1 MSWQIAID
9 GPAASGKST
18 VAKIIASKLHFEYID
33 TGAMYRA
40 VALKATR
47 LNVNL
52 DDESEFGFVDD
63 TSIDFIN
70 NHIYLDSEDV
80 SLEIRNP
87 EMSNKASYVSRYG
100 IVRRRLVALQQELAS
115 SKNII
120 MDGRDIGTVVL
131 PNANLKIYLV
141 ASSRVRAERRMKERL
156 EKGMDTPSLEETIKE
171 IEARDYQDSHREI
184 SPLKQADDAIYLDTS
199 ELSVSEVVEEITNLV
214 LKRGYSM
221 EDLEKNVKEEQ
232 KESVEE
238 TKVEEVAAPEVKA
251 EEACEEC
258 EAPVEEAKAE
268 EATSENEESAEET
281 PVEEGDLSLEE
292 NASEEQ
298 QEGEEPKYK
307 EMQLVKGTVIEV
319 QEAQPEKKLGK
330 DKVIKA
336 KEERVLIEL
345 PGGQEGYLFRKDTAG
360 IQDDEDLFDIFIE
373 GDEVEVVIKKIFP
386 DGGKFIFSTILVEKR
401 KELEEFEKVV
411 NERPILKAKVIKQV
425 SDFGLLMKYEDF
437 TCLLPTQLCATPKE
451 DFDKLI
457 GKELEVLP
465 IRVDLSRIRIIVS
478 ETHALAKKE
487 KAAKK
492 EFLSKVEVGQVYD
505 GVVKNIESYGAFIEL
520 GEGVEGLLHISEVDH
535 KHVSKIEKVL
545 KPGDTVKVQVIK
557 VEKDHIGL
565 SRKALLP
572 NYWADYFEGKELG
585 DVVTGTI
592 TSINEY
598 GINVNLAPEVEG
610 FIPKSEFSWEKNLKL
625 ENAVKVGDE
634 ISGKLTEIAFAKKRI
649 IISVKQMSEN
659 PWSED
664 KVHEG
669 DVVDVTVTEVLENGY
684 NVSYNGL
691 NGYMAKGALSKS
703 VDPETIVAGSQLKTK
718 VRVFDANKQRF
729 IVSMRDAEEP
739 QPREEKTFNKYVK
752 SQDKMTNTFG
762 DYIANMKK

>member
-52 DDESEFGFVDD
+52 DDENEFGFVDD

-141 ASSRVRAERRMKERL
+141 ASSKVRAERRMKERL

-238 TKVEEVAAPEVKA
+238 TKVEEAAV
-251 EEACEEC
+251 EAN
-258 EAPVEEAKAE
+258 EAPVEEAEVKEDAVEETVVE
-268 EATSENEESAEET
+268 EASAEET
-281 PVEEGDLSLEE
+281 PVEEGDLALEE
-292 NASEEQ
+292 NASEEEQ
-298 QEGEEPKYK
+298 PKEGEEPKYR

-360 IQDDEDLFDIFIE
+360 IQDDEDLFDIFVE

-401 KELEEFEKVV
+401 KELVEFEKVV

-457 GKELEVLP
+457 GKELEVVP
-465 IRVDLSRIRIIVS
+465 IRVDLTRIRIIVS
-478 ETHALAKKE
+478 ETHALSRKE

-505 GVVKNIESYGAFIEL
+505 GIVKNIEDYGAFIEL
-520 GEGVEGLLHISEVDH
+520 GDGVEGLLHISEVDH
-535 KHVSKIEKVL
+535 KRVSKIEKIL

-592 TSINEY
+592 TSINEH
-598 GINVNLAPEVEG
+598 GINVNLATEVEG

-703 VDPETIVAGSQLKTK
+703 VDPDTIVAGSQIKAK

-739 QPREEKTFNKYVK
+739 QPKEEKSFNKYVK

>member
-18 VAKIIASKLHFEYID
+18 VAKIIAKELHFEYID

-40 VALKATR
+40 IALKATR

-52 DDESEFGFVDD
+52 EDENEFTFVED
-63 TSIDFIN
+63 TLVDFN
-70 NHIYLDSEDV
+70 DGHIYLDGEDV
-80 SLEIRNP
+80 SSEIRNP
-87 EMSNKASYVSRYG
+87 DMSNKASYVSRYG
-100 IVRRRLVALQQELAS
+100 IVRRRLVYLQQEMAK

-131 PNANLKIYLV
+131 PNANLKVYMV

-156 EKGMDTPSLEETIKE
+156 DKGMDSPSLEETIQE
-171 IEARDYQDSHREI
+171 IEARDYQDSHREN

-199 ELSVSEVVEEITNLV
+199 ELSVSEVVKEITNLV

-232 KESVEE
+232 NESVEE
-238 TKVEEVAAPEVKA
+238 KNSEEVVEEAVA
-251 EEACEEC
+251 EEAPAEETK
-258 EAPVEEAKAE
+258 EEALE
-268 EATSENEESAEET
+268 EAAEET
-281 PVEEGDLSLEE
+281 PVEEDPTLEE
-292 NASEEQ
+292 GKEEA

-360 IQDDEDLFDIFIE
+360 IQDDEDLFDIFVE

-401 KELEEFEKVV
+401 KELVEFEKVV
-411 NERPILKAKVIKQV
+411 AERPILKAKVIKQV

-451 DFDKLI
+451 EFESLI

-492 EFLSKVEVGQVYD
+492 EFLSKIEVGQVYD

-535 KHVSKIEKVL
+535 NRISKIEKVL

-572 NYWADYFEGKELG
+572 NHWADYFEGKEIG
-585 DVVTGTI
+585 DVVTGTV

-598 GINVNLAPEVEG
+598 GINVNLAEEVEG

-625 ENAVKVGDE
+625 EDAVKIGDE
-634 ISGKLTEIAFAKKRI
+634 LSGKLTEVVHSKKRI

-669 DVVDVTVTEVLENGY
+669 DVIEVNVTEVLENGF

-703 VDPETIVAGSQLKTK
+703 VEPESVVAGSTIKVK

-739 QPREEKTFNKYVK
+739 QPREEKTYNKYVK

>member
-18 VAKIIASKLHFEYID
+18 VAKIIAKNLNFEYID

-52 DDESEFGFVDD
+52 DDESAFEFVNE
-63 TSIDFIN
+63 TNIDFNN
-70 NHIYLDSEDV
+70 NHIFLDGEDV

-100 IVRRRLVALQQELAS
+100 IVRRRLVALQQEMAQ

-141 ASSRVRAERRMKERL
+141 ASSRVRAERRMLERQ
-156 EKGMDTPSLEETIKE
+156 EKGMDSPSLEETIKE

-184 SPLKQADDAIYLDTS
+184 SPLTQADDAIYLDTS
-199 ELSVSEVVEEITNLV
+199 ELSVSEVVEKITNLV

-221 EDLEKNVKEEQ
+221 EDLEKNVNEEQ
-232 KESVEE
+232 KESVE
-238 TKVEEVAAPEVKA
+238 TPVEEEKV
-251 EEACEEC
+251 
-258 EAPVEEAKAE
+258 EAPVEEAVAE
-268 EATSENEESAEET
+268 EAIENEEAAEET
-281 PVEEGDLSLEE
+281 PVEEGELSLEE
-292 NASEEQ
+292 NPEEEQ
-298 QEGEEPKYK
+298 QDDAEGPKYK

-360 IQDDEDLFDIFIE
+360 IQDDEDLFDIFVE

-401 KELEEFEKVV
+401 KELVEFEKVV

-451 DFDKLI
+451 QFESLI

-478 ETHALAKKE
+478 ETHAIAKKE
-487 KAAKK
+487 RAAKK

-520 GEGVEGLLHISEVDH
+520 GDGVEGLLHISEVDH
-535 KHVSKIEKVL
+535 NRISKIEKVL

-572 NYWADYFEGKELG
+572 NHWADYFEGKEIG
-585 DVVTGTI
+585 DVVTGVV

-598 GINVNLAPEVEG
+598 GINVKLAEEVEG
-610 FIPKSEFSWEKNLKL
+610 FIPKSEYSWEKNLKL
-625 ENAVKVGDE
+625 EDCVKVGDE
-634 ISGKLTEIAFAKKRI
+634 VSGKLTEVVHSKKRI
-649 IISVKQMSEN
+649 IISVKQMIEN
-659 PWSED
+659 PWAED

-669 DVVDVTVTEVLENGY
+669 DVIEVTVTEVLENGY

-703 VDPETIVAGSQLKTK
+703 VDPETVAAGTVLKTK

-739 QPREEKTFNKYVK
+739 QPKEEKSFNKYVK

>member
-52 DDESEFGFVDD
+52 DDENEFGFVDD

-100 IVRRRLVALQQELAS
+100 IVRRRLVHLQQELAS

-131 PNANLKIYLV
+131 PNANLKIFMV

-156 EKGMDTPSLEETIKE
+156 EKGMETPSLEETIKE
-171 IEARDYQDSHREI
+171 IEARDYQDSHREN
-184 SPLKQADDAIYLDTS
+184 SPLKQADDAILLDTS

-232 KESVEE
+232 NESVEE
-238 TKVEEVAAPEVKA
+238 TKVEE
-251 EEACEEC
+251 
-258 EAPVEEAKAE
+258 AKAE
-268 EATSENEESAEET
+268 AEVSEEVALENEESAEET

-292 NASEEQ
+292 NALEEQ
-298 QEGEEPKYK
+298 PKEGEEPKYK

-360 IQDDEDLFDIFIE
+360 IQDDEDLFDIFVE

-401 KELEEFEKVV
+401 KELVEFEKVV

-478 ETHALAKKE
+478 ETHAIAKKE

-492 EFLSKVEVGQVYD
+492 EFLNKVEVGQVYE

-520 GEGVEGLLHISEVDH
+520 GEGVEGLLHISEVEH

-598 GINVNLAPEVEG
+598 GINVKLAEEVEG

-649 IISVKQMSEN
+649 IISVKQLSEN

-669 DVVDVTVTEVLENGY
+669 DVVEVTVTEVLENGY

-703 VDPETIVAGSQLKTK
+703 VDPETVVAGSTLKAK

-739 QPREEKTFNKYVK
+739 QPKEEKSFNKYVK

>member
-52 DDESEFGFVDD
+52 EDESEFAFVED
-63 TSIDFIN
+63 TLVDFNN
-70 NHIYLDSEDV
+70 NHIYLDGEDV
-80 SLEIRNP
+80 SSEIRNP

-100 IVRRRLVALQQELAS
+100 IVRRRLVFLQQEMAK

-141 ASSRVRAERRMKERL
+141 ASSKVRAERRMKERL
-156 EKGMDTPSLEETIKE
+156 DKGMETPSLEETIKE

-214 LKRGYSM
+214 LRRGYSM
-221 EDLEKNVKEEQ
+221 EDLEKNVNEEQ

-238 TKVEEVAAPEVKA
+238 TKEEEV
-251 EEACEEC
+251 
-258 EAPVEEAKAE
+258 VEEAKVE
-268 EATSENEESAEET
+268 EAPEEKVEEPAASEPVVEAAEET
-281 PVEEGDLSLEE
+281 PVEEEPLAGDPLEE
-292 NASEEQ
+292 NPVEE
-298 QEGEEPKYK
+298 EATPEADGPVYK

-319 QEAQPEKKLGK
+319 QEAQPERKLGK

-345 PGGQEGYLFRKDTAG
+345 PGGQEGYLFRKDTAD
-360 IQDDEDLFDIFIE
+360 IQDDEDLFDIFVE

-401 KELEEFEKVV
+401 KELVEFEKVV
-411 NERPILKAKVIKQV
+411 AERPILKAKVIKQV

-451 DFDKLI
+451 EFESLI
-457 GKELEVLP
+457 GKELEVMP

-487 KAAKK
+487 KAAKN

-535 KHVSKIEKVL
+535 NRISKIEKVL

-572 NYWADYFEGKELG
+572 NHWADYFEGKEIG
-585 DVVTGTI
+585 TVVTGTV

-598 GINVNLAPEVEG
+598 GISVKLAEEVEG
-610 FIPKSEFSWEKNLKL
+610 FIPKSEYSWEKNLKL
-625 ENAVKVGDE
+625 EDAVKVGDE
-634 ISGKLTEIAFAKKRI
+634 VTGKLTEVVHSKKRI

-659 PWSED
+659 PWAEG
-664 KVHEG
+664 KVNEG
-669 DVVDVTVTEVLENGY
+669 DVIEVTVTEVLENGY
-684 NVSYNGL
+684 NVSYNDL

-703 VDPETIVAGSQLKTK
+703 VDPETVVAGTTLKVK

-739 QPREEKTFNKYVK
+739 QPREEKTYNKYVK

>member
-18 VAKIIASKLHFEYID
+18 VAKIIAKNLNFEYID

-52 DDESEFGFVDD
+52 DDESAFEFVNE
-63 TSIDFIN
+63 TNIDFNN
-70 NHIYLDSEDV
+70 NHIYLDGEDV

-100 IVRRRLVALQQELAS
+100 IVRRRLVALQQEMAQ

-141 ASSRVRAERRMKERL
+141 ASSRVRAERRMLERQ
-156 EKGMDTPSLEETIKE
+156 EKGMDSPSLEETIKE

-184 SPLKQADDAIYLDTS
+184 SPLTQADDAIYLDTS
-199 ELSVSEVVEEITNLV
+199 ELSVSEVVEKITNLV

-221 EDLEKNVKEEQ
+221 EDLEKNVNEEQ
-232 KESVEE
+232 KESVE
-238 TKVEEVAAPEVKA
+238 TPVEEEKV
-251 EEACEEC
+251 
-258 EAPVEEAKAE
+258 EAPVEEAVAEETVEEVKAE
-268 EATSENEESAEET
+268 EEAEET
-281 PVEEGDLSLEE
+281 PVEEGDLALEE
-292 NASEEQ
+292 NPLEEEQ
-298 QEGEEPKYK
+298 QDDAEGPKYK

-360 IQDDEDLFDIFIE
+360 IQDDEDLFDIFVE

-401 KELEEFEKVV
+401 KELVEFEKVV

-451 DFDKLI
+451 EFESLI

-478 ETHALAKKE
+478 ETHAIAKKE
-487 KAAKK
+487 RAAKK

-535 KHVSKIEKVL
+535 NRISKIEKVL

-572 NYWADYFEGKELG
+572 NHWADYFEGKEIG
-585 DVVTGTI
+585 DVVTGVVTL
-592 TSINEY
+592 INEY
-598 GINVNLAPEVEG
+598 GINVKLAEEVEG
-610 FIPKSEFSWEKNLKL
+610 FIPKSEYSWEKNLKL
-625 ENAVKVGDE
+625 EDSVKVGDE
-634 ISGKLTEIAFAKKRI
+634 VSGKLTEVVHSKKRI

-659 PWSED
+659 PWAED

-669 DVVDVTVTEVLENGY
+669 DVIEVTVTEVLENGY

-703 VDPETIVAGSQLKTK
+703 VDPETVAAGTVLKTK

-739 QPREEKTFNKYVK
+739 QPKEEKSFNKYVK

>member
-52 DDESEFGFVDD
+52 EDESEFAFVED
-63 TSIDFIN
+63 TLIDFSD
-70 NHIYLDSEDV
+70 NHIYLDGEDV
-80 SLEIRNP
+80 SSEIRNP

-100 IVRRRLVALQQELAS
+100 IVRRRLVFLQQEMAK

-156 EKGMDTPSLEETIKE
+156 DKGMDTPSLEETIKE

-199 ELSVSEVVEEITNLV
+199 ELNVSEVVTEITNLV

-232 KESVEE
+232 KESVE
-238 TKVEEVAAPEVKA
+238 T
-251 EEACEEC
+251 
-258 EAPVEEAKAE
+258 PVEEEK
-268 EATSENEESAEET
+268 AEET
-281 PVEEGDLSLEE
+281 PVEEEVKAEAAVEEETAVEEEALEDLSLEE
-292 NASEEQ
+292 NPEEEAT

-307 EMQLVKGTVIEV
+307 EMQLVKGVVIEV

-360 IQDDEDLFDIFIE
+360 IQDDEDLFDIFVE

-401 KELEEFEKVV
+401 KELVEFEKVV
-411 NERPILKAKVIKQV
+411 AERPVLKAKVIKQV
-425 SDFGLLMKYEDF
+425 SDFGLLLKYEDF
-437 TCLLPTQLCATPKE
+437 TCLLPTKLCATPKE
-451 DFDKLI
+451 EYDSLI

-505 GVVKNIESYGAFIEL
+505 GVVKNIESYGAFIDL

-535 KHVSKIEKVL
+535 NRISKIEKVL

-572 NYWADYFEGKELG
+572 NHWADYFEGKEIG
-585 DVVTGTI
+585 DVVTGKV

-598 GINVNLAPEVEG
+598 GINVNLAEEVEG

-625 ENAVKVGDE
+625 EDAVKVGDE
-634 ISGKLTEIAFAKKRI
+634 ISGKLTEVVHSKKRI

-659 PWSED
+659 PWAED

-669 DVVDVTVTEVLENGY
+669 DVIEVTVTEVLENGF

-703 VDPETIVAGSQLKTK
+703 VAPESVLQGTTIKVK
-718 VRVFDANKQRF
+718 VRVFDAAKQRF

-739 QPREEKTFNKYVK
+739 QPREEKTYNKYVK